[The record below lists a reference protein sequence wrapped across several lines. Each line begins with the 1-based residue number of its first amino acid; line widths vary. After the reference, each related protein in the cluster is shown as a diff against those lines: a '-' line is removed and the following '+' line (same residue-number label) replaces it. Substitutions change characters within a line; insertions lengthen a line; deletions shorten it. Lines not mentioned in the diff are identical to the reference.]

1 MSTKE
6 GMYMIADGLEV
17 EDIGGRVTPVGPIE
31 KLNRVNHLDVVL
43 SFWGTTEKSSKNF
56 NLLDELNNFE
66 NELEDDDNVLTVS
79 EKLKDYFEELDILE
93 DQDNLGF
100 HICGY
105 IGDNAHIH
113 HVHHISSF
121 ERNRFRN
128 EDSKQEFH
136 GTTRHIDHPI
146 LFNGDNKIPNL
157 IINLIGVFEDRIKY
171 EDFSS
176 EQAEEFLIFL
186 METAIR
192 LQKFSSNSLTSG
204 ILINYPLRFC
214 AINKDNISMKEIQE

>member
-1 MSTKE
+1 
-6 GMYMIADGLEV
+6 MIADGLEV
-17 EDIGGRVTPVGPIE
+17 EDIGERVTPVGTIE
-31 KLNRVNHLDVVL
+31 KLDRVHNLDVAL
-43 SFWGTTEKSSKNF
+43 SFWGTTENSSKNF
-56 NLLDELNNFE
+56 NLLDELRNFE
-66 NELEDDDNVLTVS
+66 NELEGDDNILTVS
-79 EKLKDYFEELDILE
+79 KKIKDYFEELDILE
-93 DQDNLGF
+93 DHDNLGF

-105 IGDNAHIH
+105 IGDIAHIH

-136 GTTRHIDHPI
+136 TVVRYIDYPI

-171 EDFSS
+171 EDFSG

-186 METAIR
+186 METAIH
-192 LQKFSSNSLTSG
+192 LQNFSSNSLTSG
-204 ILINYPLRFC
+204 ILIDYPLRFC
-214 AINKDNISMKEIQE
+214 VMNKDNIRMKVIRKKGDHIKNK

>member
-1 MSTKE
+1 MSTKK
-6 GMYMIADGLEV
+6 GIYMMADGLEV
-17 EDIGGRVTPVGPIE
+17 EDIGERVTPVGPIE
-31 KLNRVNHLDVVL
+31 KLDRVKNLDVVL
-43 SFWGTTEKSSKNF
+43 SFWGTTENSSKKF
-56 NLLDELNNFE
+56 KLLDELKNFE
-66 NELEDDDNVLTVS
+66 KELEDSDDVLTVS
-79 EKLKDYFEELDILE
+79 EKIKEYFEELDVLE

-105 IGDNAHIH
+105 INDIAHIH

-121 ERNRFRN
+121 EKNRFKN
-128 EDSKQEFH
+128 EDSKQEFQS
-136 GTTRHIDHPI
+136 RVRYIDHPI

-176 EQAEEFLIFL
+176 DQAEEFLIFL
-186 METAIR
+186 METAIQ

-204 ILINYPLRFC
+204 ILIDYPLRFC
-214 AINKDNISMKEIQE
+214 SMNKDDIRLKVIRE